1 MMEQGQVSNQSS
13 PNAALKENYSSFAGE
28 MEDCARA
35 GAVQNKDLNSRV
47 KERMTTTEGGGEGP
61 GTSLT

>member
-35 GAVQNKDLNSRV
+35 GAVQNKDLNS
-47 KERMTTTEGGGEGP
+47 KGKNDYY
-61 GTSLT
+61 

>member
-1 MMEQGQVSNQSS
+1 MIEQGQISNQRS

-35 GAVQNKDLNSRV
+35 RAVQNKDLNSRV
-47 KERMTTTEGGGEGP
+47 KERMTTAGGGREGP